1 LKRKETKACTQKY
14 VDYVVEQ
21 INNAGLI
28 EGKKNVWR
36 VFNVFGWNI
45 ICPNL

>member
-1 LKRKETKACTQKY
+1 MACTQKY

-28 EGKKNVWR
+28 EGKNVWR